1 MSNIKVLHCAE
12 TIKGGIATYL
22 RDLLPLQRQSWG
34 AGSVVVLIPASQR
47 AELVAPDGV
56 LVECYDDQGS
66 RPLNALRLALRVWSL
81 YRHLRPQVIHLHSTF
96 AGAIARPLLWLGRCK
111 AKVIYCA
118 HGWAW
123 DRPMSPFK
131 TRLVQWFER
140 LQAYCCD
147 GIVCI
152 SEHERATALAAGL
165 PADRL
170 HVVTN
175 AVAAVAPPA
184 EPVPLPW
191 PAGKLRML
199 FVGRFDRQKG
209 IDLLYQ
215 ALPQLQ
221 DDVFALLAGGA
232 VLADSELPPP
242 PANAAELGWLTPG
255 QLQTLFAEADL
266 LVVPSRWEGFG
277 LIATEAM
284 RASLAVL
291 ASRVGGLGEIVVDGQ
306 TGALVEPGDA
316 TALVSAVR
324 RYSREQWQQMGRAGR
339 QRFEQQFVMER
350 LHRQL
355 ANCYRLSI

>member
-34 AGSVVVLIPASQR
+34 PGAVVVLIPASQR
-47 AELVAPDGV
+47 AELIAPDGV
-56 LVECYDDQGS
+56 QVECYDDQGS

-81 YRHLRPQVIHLHSTF
+81 YRSLRPQVIHLHSTF
-96 AGAIARPLLWLGRCK
+96 AGAMARPLLWLGRCR
-111 AKVIYCA
+111 AKVVYCA

-123 DRPMSPFK
+123 DRPMSPLK
-131 TRLVQWFER
+131 TSLVQWFER
-140 LQAYCCD
+140 LQAYLCD
-147 GIVCI
+147 AIVCI
-152 SEHERATALAAGL
+152 SEHERRTALLAGL
-165 PADRL
+165 PAARL

-175 AVAAVAPPA
+175 AVAAVAPVA
-184 EPVPLPW
+184 EPIAVDW
-191 PAGKLRML
+191 PPGKLRLL

-215 ALPQLQ
+215 ALPQLG
-221 DDVFALLAGGA
+221 DEVHALLAGGA
-232 VLADSELPPP
+232 VLADSDLPPP
-242 PANAAELGWLTPG
+242 PANATELGWLTPG

-284 RASLAVL
+284 RASLAVV
-291 ASRVGGLGEIVVDGQ
+291 ACRVGGLGEIVVDGQ
-306 TGALVEPGDA
+306 TGVLIEPGDA
-316 TALVSAVR
+316 VALATAVR
-324 RYSREQWQQMGRAGR
+324 RYNREQWQQMGRAGR
-339 QRFEQQFVMER
+339 QRFEQHFVMER

-355 ANCYRLSI
+355 ADCYRLPI

>member
-1 MSNIKVLHCAE
+1 MSSVTVLHCAE

-22 RDLLPLQRQSWG
+22 RDLLPLQCQSWG
-34 AGSVVVLIPASQR
+34 SGAVVVLIPASQR

-56 LVECYDDQGS
+56 RVECYDDQGS
-66 RPLNALRLALRVWSL
+66 RPLNALRLALRVCSL
-81 YRHLRPQVIHLHSTF
+81 YRSLRPQVIHLHSTF
-96 AGAIARPLLWLGRCK
+96 AGAMTRPLLWLGRCR

-123 DRPMSPFK
+123 DRPMSPLK

-140 LQAYCCD
+140 LQAYLCD
-147 GIVCI
+147 AVVCI
-152 SEHERATALAAGL
+152 SEHERCTALAAGL
-165 PADRL
+165 PAARL

-175 AVAAVAPPA
+175 AVAAVAPLA
-184 EPVPLPW
+184 EPVPAHW
-191 PAGKLRML
+191 PQDKLRML

-215 ALPQLQ
+215 ALPQLNGE
-221 DDVFALLAGGA
+221 VHALLAGGA
-232 VLADSELPPP
+232 VLADSELPQP
-242 PANAAELGWLTPG
+242 PANASVLGWLTPG

-306 TGALVEPGDA
+306 TGALVEPGDTA
-316 TALVSAVR
+316 ALVNALR
-324 RYSREQWQQMGRAGR
+324 RYSREQWQQMGQAGR
-339 QRFEQQFVMER
+339 QRFEQQFVMDR

-355 ANCYRLSI
+355 ADCYRLSV